1 MNTPLYIARKI
12 AKGHQDSFSR
22 FIIRVA
28 ISANVLSIAVMVM
41 AVCMGNGF
49 TKEIKEKV
57 FGFWGHIQIT
67 RLQNNPDYVTNPI
80 KEDSNFVQIVK
91 SVEGVENISPYI
103 NKAGIIKTK
112 TDMEGI
118 MLKGIDEHY
127 QWDFLHKYITDGKE
141 LQIIKDSISRDILI
155 STNTAKKLQ
164 LQVEDPLIIFFLDEN
179 NQRPIG
185 RKFKVSGIYH
195 TGLEEYDSYFALG
208 DLKLIQELNDW
219 PDNEFGGY
227 EVRVKNLKNLNS
239 IADEIYAQLPS
250 DINVETIREAQPNI
264 FDWLDLIVT
273 NEILALV
280 LMLVVAIFNMITA
293 LMILI
298 LDRTNMIGIL
308 KALGATNNQLRKIF
322 IYNAVYILGYGLVLG
337 NVIGIGLC
345 WIQKTFGVIKLDE
358 SAYYFSTVPV
368 KFDWWAILGIDVATI
383 VLTVVV
389 LLIPTVIISK
399 ISPLKAIR
407 YD

>member
-1 MNTPLYIARKI
+1 M
-12 AKGHQDSFSR
+12 
-22 FIIRVA
+22 
-28 ISANVLSIAVMVM
+28 
-41 AVCMGNGF
+41 
-49 TKEIKEKV
+49 
-57 FGFWGHIQIT
+57 
-67 RLQNNPDYVTNPI
+67 
-80 KEDSNFVQIVK
+80 
-91 SVEGVENISPYI
+91 
-103 NKAGIIKTK
+103 
-112 TDMEGI
+112 
-118 MLKGIDEHY
+118 
-127 QWDFLHKYITDGKE
+127 
-141 LQIIKDSISRDILI
+141 
-155 STNTAKKLQ
+155 
-164 LQVEDPLIIFFLDEN
+164 
-179 NQRPIG
+179 
-185 RKFKVSGIYH
+185 
-195 TGLEEYDSYFALG
+195 
-208 DLKLIQELNDW
+208 
-219 PDNEFGGY
+219 
-227 EVRVKNLKNLNS
+227 
-239 IADEIYAQLPS
+239 
-250 DINVETIREAQPNI
+250 IREAQPNI